1 MGSFQETIQRLVD
14 GMNDHASKI
23 EAAKLKALGQR
34 NRVESEIEVRK
45 RRTAEIQVRVS
56 PPPCSRLDSDRHWLV
71 LCRGLK
77 WMVPAVH
84 GILQGIDG
92 GKPCAEDGDEQMSSP
107 GTTEQ
112 CGSTEAVQLTL
123 HGGRSLAIF
132 QSGVACLW
140 W

>member
-56 PPPCSRLDSDRHWLV
+56 PLPCSRLDSDRH
-71 LCRGLK
+71 
-77 WMVPAVH
+77 
-84 GILQGIDG
+84 
-92 GKPCAEDGDEQMSSP
+92 
-107 GTTEQ
+107 
-112 CGSTEAVQLTL
+112 
-123 HGGRSLAIF
+123 
-132 QSGVACLW
+132 
-140 W
+140 